1 MVDLGRVGQLLSI
14 YNIIRYEG
22 SIAYLN
28 FSVYGNVRAEVR
40 SQGSEVRDQVLG
52 GKGQRIKD

>member
-28 FSVYGNVRAEVR
+28 CSVY
-40 SQGSEVRDQVLG
+40 QGEEGSD
-52 GKGQRIKD
+52 KGIFVSLRKASRVKPHKFTG